1 MRGGEGGLDL
11 VARKFWCFH
20 ERSEAFMQRF
30 RKVWIGARTDLAGL
44 SPRTTSSINRER
56 VHLIVELVDE
66 RPVDRA
72 AAIAKL
78 RSATSEMHFR
88 SSGRLPTRDDLH
100 ER

>member
-1 MRGGEGGLDL
+1 LFPTLRNDL
-11 VARKFWCFH
+11 VRDPLA
-20 ERSEAFMQRF
+20 SD
-30 RKVWIGARTDLAGL
+30 RTNTLGQ
-44 SPRTTSSINRER
+44 R

-88 SSGRLPTRDDLH
+88 STGRLPTRDDLH